1 MNGNNPHDM
10 TQIGTHRYRFWVL
23 FEGTG
28 DMLENH
34 FTVPGNVP
42 AAEADLIATAYW
54 VQSVGGMVG
63 GPAPRSMNAPKN
75 AFTNTMAN
83 YAIQRANFEVIRPGE
98 MV

>member
-1 MNGNNPHDM
+1 MEHNPADM
-10 TQIGTHRYRFWVL
+10 TKIGTHRYRFWCL

-28 DMLENH
+28 DMLENS
-34 FTVPGNVP
+34 FSVPGNIP

-54 VQSVGGMVG
+54 VKTVGDMVG
-63 GPAPRSMNAPKN
+63 GPAPRSMKAKRN

-83 YAIQRANFEVIRPGE
+83 YAIQRANFEVMRPGE